1 MIIANL
7 SKKYLETQLH
17 SIRSNF
23 FEPRIECYI
32 ADSKKEIKAA
42 QRLRYKVFF
51 AERRKNKLFD
61 LKSFKKDVDQFD
73 RYADHLIIT
82 HKNSKFSKTQ
92 VIGTYR
98 LLQSKIAQQHCG
110 FYSSE
115 EFDITNMLAAAS
127 GSNILE
133 LSRSCID
140 EKFRKKN
147 LLQLM
152 WKEIHKYIL
161 ANDIKTLFG
170 MASFLEA
177 NTENIKVELSYI
189 HKNFLMDQ
197 SIRVSALSN
206 RKVAMNTANLENI
219 SELSIIKRLPTL
231 VKAYL
236 RLGAKVGDGA
246 VVDPIFKTTDVFIH
260 LPFSSISEA
269 YLKKFI

>member
-1 MIIANL
+1 MFL
-7 SKKYLETQLH
+7 SSLQKKYLE
-17 SIRSNF
+17 SKFYIIRSSF
-23 FEPRIECYI
+23 FEPKIECYI
-32 ADSKKEIKAA
+32 AESKKEIKAA
-42 QRLRYKVFF
+42 QQLRFKVFF
-51 AERRKNKLFD
+51 AERSKKRLFD

-82 HKNSKFSKTQ
+82 HKNSKFSKTK

-98 LLQSKIAQQHCG
+98 LLQSRVAQRYCG

-115 EFDITNMLAAAS
+115 EFDISKMIAVSN
-127 GSNILE
+127 GKNILE

-161 ANDIKTLFG
+161 TNNIETLFG
-170 MASFLEA
+170 MASFLDA
-177 NTENIKVELSYI
+177 NTDNIKVELSYI
-189 HKNFLMDQ
+189 HKNFLMDE
-197 SIRVSALSN
+197 SIRVEALPS
-206 RKVAMNTANLENI
+206 RKVAMDTSNLENI
-219 SELSIIKRLPTL
+219 SELSIIKRLPAL

-246 VVDPIFKTTDVFIH
+246 VVDPIFKTTDIFIH
-260 LPFSSISEA
+260 LPFSSINEA